1 MAAVGKQ
8 QRDGR
13 RPARTVAKQP
23 GSLAPVTARGE
34 ATRRRILDAAE
45 EVFGELGYYEA
56 SVAEI
61 TRRAGVAQ
69 GTFYIYFHSKHE
81 IFIELVEDMGKQLRR
96 AMRAGMGTASN
107 RLEIERGGFRA
118 FFEFIAAH
126 RRIYH
131 IIEEARRVAP
141 EAAEAYYRHIGNGYV
156 RGLRAAMDAG
166 EIRRMDPEGLAY
178 ALIGIGHFVA
188 LRWLIWP
195 QGDGHGDGQD
205 DGDGGQ
211 RQLAGLPDNILDAV
225 LDFILHGLTPPSVP
239 LAEAAPELVTDAA
252 TGGD

>member
-1 MAAVGKQ
+1 MASAAEQ
-8 QRDGR
+8 EQDGR
-13 RPARTVAKQP
+13 SPAAASARTATRES
-23 GSLAPVTARGE
+23 GSLTPVTARGE

-69 GTFYIYFHSKHE
+69 GTFYIYFHSKRE
-81 IFIELVEDMGKQLRR
+81 IFTELVEDMGKQLRR
-96 AMRAGMGTASN
+96 AMRAGMGDATD

-118 FFEFIAAH
+118 FFEFIAQH

-141 EAAEAYYRHIGNGYV
+141 EAAEAYYRRIGNGYM
-156 RGLRAAMDAG
+156 RGLSAAMDAG
-166 EIRRMDPEGLAY
+166 QIRRMDPEGLAY

-195 QGDGHGDGQD
+195 QD
-205 DGDGGQ
+205 DGEGNKA
-211 RQLAGLPDNILDAV
+211 QLTGLPDPVLDAV
-225 LDFILHGLTPPSVP
+225 ITFILHGLTPPAVP
-239 LAEAAPELVTDAA
+239 GGEASTSSPDSP
-252 TGGD
+252 TGD